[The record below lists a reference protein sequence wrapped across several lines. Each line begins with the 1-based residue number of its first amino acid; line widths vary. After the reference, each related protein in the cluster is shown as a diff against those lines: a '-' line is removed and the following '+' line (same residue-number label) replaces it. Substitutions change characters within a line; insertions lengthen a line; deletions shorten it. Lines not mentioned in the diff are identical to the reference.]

1 MQLLIKGRG
10 SEEVS
15 YTDIIICIF
24 GLFCTSY
31 ISRILPLAVLGRRP
45 LPIILSLW
53 LKYVPTAVFGALI
66 FVSIFG
72 DASSGFRFSWTNVEF
87 LAAIPVLA
95 VAAKT
100 KSLAYSIIVGLAAY
114 WLLNQY
120 MV

>member
-1 MQLLIKGRG
+1 M
-10 SEEVS
+10 S

-24 GLFCTSY
+24 GLFCSSY

-45 LPIILSLW
+45 LPIFLSLW

-87 LAAIPVLA
+87 LAAIPVLVVA
-95 VAAKT
+95 TIVAA
-100 KSLAYSIIVGLAAY
+100 IIGAVIDKGEGAAKK
-114 WLLNQY
+114 
-120 MV
+120 

>member
-1 MQLLIKGRG
+1 M
-10 SEEVS
+10 S
-15 YTDIIICIF
+15 YTDILICIF
-24 GLFCTSY
+24 GLFCSSY

-45 LPIILSLW
+45 LPTFLSLW

-72 DASSGFRFSWTNVEF
+72 DAHSGFRFSWTNVEF
-87 LAAIPVLA
+87 LEAIPVLL

-100 KSLAYSIIVGLAAY
+100 RNLAYSIIVGLAAY

-120 MV
+120 M

>member
-1 MQLLIKGRG
+1 MSYSDILL
-10 SEEVS
+10 
-15 YTDIIICIF
+15 CIF
-24 GLFCTSY
+24 GLFCSSY

-45 LPIILSLW
+45 LPTFLSLW

-72 DASSGFRFSWTNVEF
+72 NAQNGFRFSWTNVEF
-87 LAAIPVLA
+87 LAAIPVLL

-100 KSLAYSIIVGLAAY
+100 RNLAYSIIVGLAAY

-120 MV
+120 M

>member
-1 MQLLIKGRG
+1 M
-10 SEEVS
+10 S
-15 YTDIIICIF
+15 YTDILICIF
-24 GLFCTSY
+24 GLFCSSY

-45 LPIILSLW
+45 LPTFLSLW

-72 DASSGFRFSWTNVEF
+72 DAHSGFRFGWTNVEF
-87 LAAIPVLA
+87 LAAIPVLL

-100 KSLAYSIIVGLAAY
+100 RNLAYSIIVGLVAY

-120 MV
+120 M